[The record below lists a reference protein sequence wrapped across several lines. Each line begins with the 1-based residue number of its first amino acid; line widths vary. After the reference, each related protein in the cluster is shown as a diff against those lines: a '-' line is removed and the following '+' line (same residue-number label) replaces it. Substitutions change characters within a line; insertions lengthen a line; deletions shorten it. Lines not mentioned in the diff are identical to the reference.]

1 MNIVDAAQGCTYF
14 PHDYLLST
22 NDYLPNHQCT
32 TTSFCDSTRCDVL
45 STTV

>member
-1 MNIVDAAQGCTYF
+1 MTIADAVQGCTYS
-14 PHDYLLST
+14 PRDYLLST
-22 NDYLPNHQCT
+22 NDYLLKHQCT